1 MKINGK
7 NKIDSSITIEKKPH
21 EIWNALVEFSNY
33 RSWNPVVS
41 HAAIYGPVVAGTAIK
56 IMSGK
61 WDFGFSIVHAS
72 QPERLDIEGG
82 SSGLNM
88 KICLTISPRENGS
101 EVNVEA
107 LAGGWMMKIFPKKI
121 KRNIEESLELFLS
134 ALERR
139 VSGRDSYEIM
149 RDDEKTADEDD
160 RSGFSMP
167 TPFNLIYKSRK
178 KRSPRYK
185 SRLR

>member
-1 MKINGK
+1 MECAGGVFQLSKLESRCQPRRHLRTRCRGNRHK
-7 NKIDSSITIEKKPH
+7 NHVGE
-21 EIWNALVEFSNY
+21 
-33 RSWNPVVS
+33 
-41 HAAIYGPVVAGTAIK
+41 
-56 IMSGK
+56 M
-61 WDFGFSIVHAS
+61 GFWIFYCTCLP
-72 QPERLDIEGG
+72 PERLDIEGG
-82 SSGLNM
+82 SLGLNM

-107 LAGGWMMKIFPKKI
+107 LADGWMMKIFPKKI
-121 KRNIEESLELFLS
+121 KSNIEESLELFLS

-139 VSGRDSYEIM
+139 VSGGDFYEIT
-149 RDDEKTADEDD
+149 RDNEKTTDEDD

-178 KRSPRYK
+178 KRSPRRK